1 MDRERTKNRAAV
13 AGKLTDELSFNFM
26 FQDGT
31 ITRGGIK
38 TGRRP
43 VKYDYTYQDRRI
55 TTGLY
60 YQGKDNG
67 VKATLGYNYRQADGW
82 DHVKNARISASADLE
97 SYIADVQKEWKLGER
112 DTLITGYSFKR
123 EDYTSLVKSSNKA
136 HRMNNA
142 LYLSWDHAFNDRFST
157 TVGLRGEVIDDPLM
171 ISGLLIP
178 SSRHYIKSMTPHRGI
193 SMWGALSRCRPLMLI
208 LITRLLSAG

>member
-1 MDRERTKNRAAV
+1 MLLAHLGLCHILCVAAQHNISTTASHV
-13 AGKLTDELSFNFM
+13 
-26 FQDGT
+26 
-31 ITRGGIK
+31 GG
-38 TGRRP
+38 RP

-123 EDYTSLVKSSNKA
+123 EDYTSLVKSSNKVA
-136 HRMNNA
+136 PHEQCVV
-142 LYLSWDHAFNDRFST
+142 FV
-157 TVGLRGEVIDDPLM
+157 VGSCV
-171 ISGLLIP
+171 
-178 SSRHYIKSMTPHRGI
+178 
-193 SMWGALSRCRPLMLI
+193 
-208 LITRLLSAG
+208 

>member
-1 MDRERTKNRAAV
+1 MDRERTENRAAV

-82 DHVKNARISASADLE
+82 DHVKMPEYLPLPI
-97 SYIADVQKEWKLGER
+97 WK
-112 DTLITGYSFKR
+112 
-123 EDYTSLVKSSNKA
+123 
-136 HRMNNA
+136 
-142 LYLSWDHAFNDRFST
+142 
-157 TVGLRGEVIDDPLM
+157 VILPMCRKNGNLAK
-171 ISGLLIP
+171 GIP
-178 SSRHYIKSMTPHRGI
+178 
-193 SMWGALSRCRPLMLI
+193 
-208 LITRLLSAG
+208 